1 MSPKKATVQT
11 VKWYSEDES
20 IATVDANGVVTAVS
34 SGEVKIYALS
44 DDEFYKSTC
53 EVRVK

>member
-1 MSPKKATVQT
+1 MKIFNTLTRQKQELKPIEEGK
-11 VKWYSEDES
+11 
-20 IATVDANGVVTAVS
+20 
-34 SGEVKIYALS
+34 VKIYALS